1 MRIWLLQSSEPMPI
15 VNPEMRLL
23 RTGMMAEELSKRGHE
38 VIWFANSFD
47 HFTKTQKYFRDTII
61 QVKDNYKLYL
71 FHAIRYKKNI
81 SVSRIIN
88 HKTLAVKFKKQSK
101 IMEKPD
107 LIYASFPTIDYAIE
121 AVKYGKKNN
130 IPVIVDIR
138 DLWPDIF
145 KHNLSKLLYVLA
157 FPYVKYMDIQTEKI
171 MKNAYAI
178 NGTSEAIVNWGLNKV
193 NRKKDIYDRYFYI
206 GYSKEN
212 ISEKKIN
219 EKLID
224 TDKFNISFF
233 ATINNQF
240 NYDLIVDLATKLKNN
255 KDIIINI
262 CGDGPQFKY
271 LEDKVKKLENV
282 KLFGWTSKDKLS
294 KILSDSKV
302 GLAPY
307 KNTFDFQMSV
317 SNKFAEYLAYGL
329 PIIITCDGNMKKILE
344 VNKCGIGSQ
353 NVDDICKFI
362 VNLKKD
368 KNKYNDES
376 KNAEKLFE
384 ENFVAS
390 DIYKNIVDYL
400 ESIGDER
407 K

>member
-1 MRIWLLQSSEPMPI
+1 MQQRQ
-15 VNPEMRLL
+15 
-23 RTGMMAEELSKRGHE
+23 
-38 VIWFANSFD
+38 
-47 HFTKTQKYFRDTII
+47 
-61 QVKDNYKLYL
+61 
-71 FHAIRYKKNI
+71 
-81 SVSRIIN
+81 
-88 HKTLAVKFKKQSK
+88 
-101 IMEKPD
+101 
-107 LIYASFPTIDYAIE
+107 
-121 AVKYGKKNN
+121 
-130 IPVIVDIR
+130 
-138 DLWPDIF
+138 
-145 KHNLSKLLYVLA
+145 
-157 FPYVKYMDIQTEKI
+157 
-171 MKNAYAI
+171 
-178 NGTSEAIVNWGLNKV
+178 IVNWGLNKV

-212 ISEKKIN
+212 ISEKKFN

-271 LEDKVKKLENV
+271 LEDKVKELENV

-344 VNKCGIGSQ
+344 VNNCGIGSQ

-368 KNKYNDES
+368 KKKYNDES
-376 KNAEKLFE
+376 KNAQKLFE

-390 DIYKNIVDYL
+390 NIYKNIVDYL
-400 ESIGDER
+400 ENIGDE
-407 K
+407 KK